1 MNLFVE
7 HFDIIIQLLFFIFIT
22 TGSYYKFRFDLKT
35 INAKIEDI
43 KEDRKIRWQKYESQ
57 KDKAENKSNEQYS
70 KFNEVAI
77 GIGKIQND
85 LSWLK
90 NKK

>member
-1 MNLFVE
+1 MKLFVE
-7 HFDIIIQLLFFIFIT
+7 HFDIVIQLLFFIFIT

-35 INAKIEDI
+35 LNTEIDEI
-43 KEDRKIRWQKYESQ
+43 KEDRKVRWQKYEST
-57 KDKAENKSNEQYS
+57 KDKTENKLSEQCNKLNEI
-70 KFNEVAI
+70 AI